1 MDKKIEWLS
10 RYGKL
15 VEKMKKLEK
24 EIKYCEDIASSVPTV
39 DFSKVPSGS
48 SSCNTSA
55 PFEQWIIRKVDYE
68 QKLEKLKL
76 IVEKVMQETMYAI
89 SRICDTELES
99 VLNYRYIH
107 CLSWARIGSA
117 IYLSSTQVRRLHDKA
132 IEKFQVPNEKRQGT
146 AR

>member
-68 QKLEKLKL
+68 QKLEKLKQV
-76 IVEKVMQETMYAI
+76 VEKVMQETMYAI
-89 SRICDTELES
+89 SRICDGELET
-99 VLNYRYIH
+99 VLIYRYIN
-107 CLSWARIGSA
+107 CMSWVKIGET
-117 IYLSSTQVRRLHDKA
+117 IHSSETQVRRLHSKA
-132 IEKFQVPNEKRQGT
+132 IEKFQVPK
-146 AR
+146 